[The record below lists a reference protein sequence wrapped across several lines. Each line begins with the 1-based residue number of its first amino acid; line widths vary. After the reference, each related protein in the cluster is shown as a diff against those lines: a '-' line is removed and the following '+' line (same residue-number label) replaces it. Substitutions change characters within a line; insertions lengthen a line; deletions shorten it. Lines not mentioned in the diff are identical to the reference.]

1 MAIDGLGSFNPAL
14 FVPPPAPAPAPA
26 PGVDRSDGKQPP
38 AGGSKDS
45 PDGKGGDVPRD
56 ADGKPIDTK
65 GQTDGSGSSDSEGGD
80 NGDGKPGVSDGKGTE
95 GVGGSKGAGGTGD
108 VDGKGKVDAPAP
120 PPAAKELDL
129 HALID
134 LPAAGGQLPPSLQV
148 PQIPPPA
155 NLGNLSTSDLIQLV
169 RTEARKT
176 AQELIKA
183 TAEVIKA
190 QQIQIQALAEGK
202 IKQLNENIKKQ
213 EEAEEKKK
221 AMDILKYVMY
231 AVSALVIAIMAIAAV
246 ASAPFSGG
254 ATLGVLVA
262 VSTAMLL
269 ITVMATEIKDEEG
282 KSGMDKMMEGMA
294 EGLGKM
300 WPNSSQDK
308 QKENGMITAAALIAA
323 IQVTIAVVMLVA
335 TLGSG
340 TGAATAQVASGVGRA
355 ISSGLQAAAG
365 GVQAALN
372 ISMKTMEAAA
382 KMAQVAMKVLSI
394 VQALSTISTSAT
406 KIAVAVE
413 DYKVAVGKSQIEEL
427 KALIKLLNAMLESD
441 MDFLKQ
447 LMEIQ
452 AKLDQGVSNLI
463 KNEHETSIKIAD
475 IQQLA

>member
-14 FVPPPAPAPAPA
+14 FVPPPAAAPAPA
-26 PGVDRSDGKQPP
+26 PGVDRSGGKEPP
-38 AGGSKDS
+38 AGGVKES

-56 ADGKPIDTK
+56 ADGKPIGPQ
-65 GQTDGSGSSDSEGGD
+65 GQAEGSGSSDSEGGD
-80 NGDGKPGVSDGKGTE
+80 GRSGGSDGKGLD
-95 GVGGSKGAGGTGD
+95 GVGGSKGTGGTGD

-120 PPAAKELDL
+120 PPAKELDL

-134 LPAAGGQLPPSLQV
+134 LPAAGGQLPPALQV

-169 RTEARKT
+169 RAEARKT

-190 QQIQIQALAEGK
+190 QQIQIQALAESK

-231 AVSALVIAIMAIAAV
+231 AISALVIAIMAVAAV
-246 ASAPFSGG
+246 VSAPFSGG

-269 ITVMATEIKDEEG
+269 VTVMATEIKDEDG
-282 KSGMDKMMEGMA
+282 KSGMDHMMQGMA

-300 WPNSSQDK
+300 WPNSSEDK

-323 IQVTIAVVMLVA
+323 IQVTIAVAMLVA
-335 TLGSG
+335 TLGTG
-340 TGAATAQVASGVGRA
+340 TGSSLAFGATGVGRA
-355 ISSGLQAAAG
+355 INSGLQAVAS
-365 GVQAALN
+365 GVQAGLN
-372 ISMKTMEAAA
+372 ISTKTMEAAA
-382 KMAQVAMKVLSI
+382 KMAQVAMKVVQI
-394 VQALSTISTSAT
+394 TQALATISTSAT

-413 DYKVAVGKSQIEEL
+413 DYKIAVGKSQIEEL
-427 KALIKLLNAMLESD
+427 KALIKMLNAMLESD

-463 KNEHETSIKIAD
+463 KNEHETTIKIAD